1 MKRRKSLLLFGGL
14 ISSNFIYNSKYI
26 NQPVMA
32 VSYEDF
38 ITDETVS
45 IDTTSGEIGSVLIKF
60 NQFYLEG
67 RNIKDED
74 SITVR
79 INAEI
84 NNTEKQYIQRA

>member
-1 MKRRKSLLLFGGL
+1 LLLFGGL

-60 NQFYLEG
+60 NNF
-67 RNIKDED
+67 I
-74 SITVR
+74 
-79 INAEI
+79 
-84 NNTEKQYIQRA
+84 